1 MEEGGVLGFF
11 KKTLTNVKKTFESTF
26 NQPKEHKRALTRP
39 RSKVTGRTTPLLTN
53 AFSTNNKPRLD
64 YESPKVEAP

>member
-26 NQPKEHKRALTRP
+26 N
-39 RSKVTGRTTPLLTN
+39 
-53 AFSTNNKPRLD
+53 
-64 YESPKVEAP
+64 